1 MHDTNFFPSIFNQS
15 SFYALKDW
23 IKEIRRYGPNE
34 CVIAI
39 AGNKCDLDDQ
49 REVKFLREYW
59 VYFSAGDQLKS

>member
-1 MHDTNFFPSIFNQS
+1 MHDTKFLPSVFNQS

-49 REVKFLREYW
+49 REVKFLREH
-59 VYFSAGDQLKS
+59 